1 MKKYVSVFV
10 SAVLAGICI
19 GLGGAVYLSLKD
31 AFAGGAVVGAL
42 LFTVGLF
49 TICTKG
55 FHLFTGQVCAL
66 FDNKPA
72 YLLEL
77 LTVWIGN
84 FVGGGLVALLFSLT
98 RASAL
103 QTAAAGLVAVKMTD
117 SLLSLFVLGLLC
129 NIFIYIAVSG
139 YQKIPHEIGKYLALF
154 LGVAVFILCG
164 TEHSV
169 ADMFYWSLSG
179 RVLTDPLGSLLRLLV
194 ITAGNA
200 VGGVLFPL
208 LEKAKAKLAE

>member
-1 MKKYVSVFV
+1 MRKSVSVFV

-31 AFAGGAVVGAL
+31 AFPGGTVVGAL

-55 FHLFTGQVCAL
+55 FHLFTGKVCAL

-77 LTVWIGN
+77 LTVWVGN
-84 FVGGGLVALLFSLT
+84 FIGGGLVALLFSLT
-98 RASAL
+98 RVSAL
-103 QTAAAGLVAVKMTD
+103 QTAAASLVEIKMTD
-117 SLLSLFVLGLLC
+117 SLPSLFVLGLLC

-179 RVLTDPLGSLLRLLV
+179 RLLTDPLGSLWRLLV

>member
-1 MKKYVSVFV
+1 MKKYFSVLV

-31 AFAGGAVVGAL
+31 TFPGGAVVGAL

-49 TICTKG
+49 TICAKG
-55 FHLFTGQVCAL
+55 YHLFTGKVCVL
-66 FDNKPA
+66 FDNRPA

-77 LTVWIGN
+77 LTVWVGN
-84 FVGGGLVALLFSLT
+84 FIGGGLVALVLSLT
-98 RASAL
+98 RATSL
-103 QTAAAGLVAVKMTD
+103 RTAAAALVEVKMTD
-117 SLLSLFVLGLLC
+117 SLPSLFFLGLLC

-179 RVLTDPLGSLLRLLV
+179 RLLTDPFGSLLRLAV